1 MSLVEELRVGSK
13 VFVEDKNEG
22 WITAEIIELDSNNAD
37 SILIRTNQDPAQ
49 VKIKQPN
56 FFWKLRKIAKAMQNY

>member
-22 WITAEIIELDSNNAD
+22 WITAEIIELDSTNAD

-49 VKIKQPN
+49 VK
-56 FFWKLRKIAKAMQNY
+56 